1 MELWSIFDF
10 LMPNYLGTKEEFR
23 KSFSRLFNLN
33 LINID
38 ISKMD
43 LNDDQTKDLQLLHQ
57 KVLPFVMRRLKTQ
70 VLHDLPDK
78 IIQDYYCEMT
88 ETQRKVYKMFEE
100 SDLTQLETSINAL
113 EKSSTTSSTKAPKS
127 DVPEK
132 KVPLLQ
138 ALICMRKICNHPWLI
153 GHKYF
158 KSLTPEE
165 EKDIK
170 SFDNSGKFRGL
181 KTLFEQLGFEQEE
194 DNYDNPNKILI
205 FTRFIDTVTLLE
217 SFLRITFP
225 TVKFVKI
232 DGQVEPTAR
241 YNIIDKFFNEYDIKV
256 MILTTKVGGLGLN
269 LSCANIVVMFD
280 HDFNPMA
287 DAQAIDRA
295 HRLGQKKV
303 VNVYRLIVKDTLE
316 ERIMGYGRFTKHPAI
331 QTEHGQHR
339 GQHE

>member
-10 LMPNYLGTKEEFR
+10 LMPNYLGSKEEFK
-23 KSFSRLFNLN
+23 KSFARLFNLN

-43 LNDDQTKDLQLLHQ
+43 LSDDQTKDLQLLHQ
-57 KVLPFVMRRLKTQ
+57 KVLPFIMRRLKTQ
-70 VLHDLPDK
+70 VLQDLPEK

-88 ETQRKVYKMFEE
+88 EVQRKVYRLFEE
-100 SDLTQLETSINAL
+100 SDLSQIERTINVL
-113 EKSSTTSSTKAPKS
+113 EKSSSTSLGKNVNPDTSEK
-127 DVPEK
+127 K

-138 ALICMRKICNHPWLI
+138 ALVCMRKICNHPWLV

-158 KSLTPEE
+158 GSLTPEE

-181 KTLFEQLGFEQEE
+181 RTLFEQLGFEQDE
-194 DNYDNPNKILI
+194 DNFDNPNKILI
-205 FTRFIDTVTLLE
+205 FTRFIDTVSLLE
-217 SFLRITFP
+217 SFIRLTFP
-225 TVKFVKI
+225 TVKFLKI
-232 DGQVEPTAR
+232 DGQIDSSTR
-241 YNIIDKFFNEYDIKV
+241 FSIIDKFFNEYDIKV
-256 MILTTKVGGLGLN
+256 LILTTKVGGLGLN

-280 HDFNPMA
+280 HDFNPSA

-295 HRLGQKKV
+295 HRLGQKNV

-316 ERIMGYGRFTKHPAI
+316 ERIMG
-331 QTEHGQHR
+331 
-339 GQHE
+339 